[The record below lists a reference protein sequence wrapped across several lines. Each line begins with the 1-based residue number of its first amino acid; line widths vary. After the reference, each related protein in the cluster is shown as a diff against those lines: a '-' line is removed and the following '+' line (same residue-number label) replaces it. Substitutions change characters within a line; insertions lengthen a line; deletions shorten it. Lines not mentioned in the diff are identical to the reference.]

1 MYKAIKDYE
10 GIYEVNELGQVRSVD
25 RIVKLQNGGTRK
37 LKVKELKLQM
47 DNYGY
52 TNVILSKNGI
62 HKVMKVHR
70 LVAETFLPN
79 PDNLPQ
85 VHHINHDR
93 KYNRVENLKWVTE
106 AGQIDDHWKEAKSKA
121 KTKGTRLRVVGNDI
135 DKIFISA
142 HEAERELGVDHSAA
156 FKVAKGMRKQAKGYK
171 IYFSNQETETNNA

>member
-1 MYKAIKDYE
+1 MYKSIKDYE
-10 GIYEVNELGQVRSVD
+10 GFYEVNELGKIRSVD
-25 RIVKLQNGGTRK
+25 RTVKFQNGGTRK
-37 LKVKELKLQM
+37 LKGKELKLQM

-93 KYNRVENLKWVTE
+93 RDNRARNLKWVTE
-106 AGQIDDHWKEAKSKA
+106 AGQIDDHWREAKSKA
-121 KTKGTRLRVVGNDI
+121 KTKGARLRVVGHGI

-142 HEAERELGVDHSAA
+142 HEAERELGIDHSAA
-156 FKVAKGMRKQAKGYK
+156 FKVAKGIRKQANGYK
-171 IYFSNQETETNNA
+171 IYFANQETETNNA